1 MAFTANEMV
10 KAIATTPANM
20 DMADRF
26 ERAAFAA
33 YLADQYGAGTE
44 TARELLAC
52 FVATDVW
59 YEDGVVTAFYRDL
72 AEFRASEA

>member
-20 DMADRF
+20 DVEDRF
-26 ERAAFAA
+26 ERADFAA

-52 FVATDVW
+52 FQATDVW
-59 YEDGVVTAFYRDL
+59 YEDGVITAYYREL
-72 AEFRASEA
+72 IEFRASK